1 MKNYFYSKF
10 NSIISAKLIV
20 NQQTGRSKG
29 YAFIEFTNYKE
40 FTEALNLKG
49 QLTFGKQQL
58 VLNSAK
64 NKFEHNEEEKINE
77 ISNNEEIKSLNSS
90 TISNQTLPL
99 SSAETGFSS
108 KRNSNEFNNAYNN
121 NYSFFGDKNKND
133 VNNNIIN
140 DSENCEDLQTQIK
153 NSLKKLS
160 EQYAYRDYK
169 GSLFS
174 YYCSPFLFK
183 SHKRNNIFFENKD
196 EENINDLTK
205 NDLYIKCPFESCK
218 DK

>member
-169 GSLFS
+169 GSLFN

>member
-1 MKNYFYSKF
+1 VKNYFYSKF

-140 DSENCEDLQTQIK
+140 DSENCEELQTQIK

-160 EQYAYRDYK
+160 EQYAYRDNK

-196 EENINDLTK
+196 EENINEHTK

>member
-64 NKFEHNEEEKINE
+64 NKFEHNEEENINE
-77 ISNNEEIKSLNSS
+77 INNNEEIKSLNSS
-90 TISNQTLPL
+90 SISNQTIPL

-160 EQYAYRDYK
+160 EQYAYCDNK